1 MTETY
6 AQVMKHLMLNVP
18 SLTENRDA
26 IQNTKDTYL
35 NVIWASQVVLAVKN
49 PSANAGD
56 TMQVPS
62 LGREDPLKEGMATHS
77 SILAYEIPWTER
89 GAWQATVRSVA
100 KSRTLLK

>member
-26 IQNTKDTYL
+26 IQNTKGVYL
-35 NVIWASQVVLAVKN
+35 NVIWASQVVLVVKS

-56 TMQVPS
+56 
-62 LGREDPLKEGMATHS
+62 H
-77 SILAYEIPWTER
+77 YE
-89 GAWQATVRSVA
+89 QS
-100 KSRTLLK
+100 